1 MGHKVQGL
9 KNMSEAIVPGI
20 YAPRELDEKIVVED
34 EDAYETS
41 KNLACIEGIFAGM
54 SSGAAL
60 KAALDLALKI
70 DEGTIVT
77 LLPDRGD
84 RYVTT
89 VLYCNE
95 RCKTAQCRVEHCRE
109 CPGLVASP

>member
-1 MGHKVQGL
+1 M
-9 KNMSEAIVPGI
+9 PGI
-20 YAPRELDEKIVVED
+20 DVPRELDQKIVIED
-34 EDAYETS
+34 DEAYETS
-41 KNLACIEGIFAGM
+41 KKLASREGIFAGM
-54 SSGAAL
+54 SSGAVL
-60 KAALDLALKI
+60 KAALDLAAKI
-70 DEGTIVT
+70 ESGTIVT